1 MHKWAIPLA
10 WVVGLGIAVPAG
22 AMATMKCG
30 QCSVFHFGLT
40 NDSGSEFYINL
51 AFLIVAF
58 ILPWLIMMFPLLA
71 LFMQVFQCFIE
82 G

>member
-10 WVVGLGIAVPAG
+10 WVLGLGIAIPAG
-22 AMATMKCG
+22 AMATMTCG
-30 QCSVFHFGLT
+30 QCSVFHFGFSS
-40 NDSGSEFYINL
+40 DSGSEFYINL

-58 ILPWLIMMFPLLA
+58 ILPWVILMFPLIA
-71 LFMQVFQCFIE
+71 LFMQV